1 MPILVTVTS
10 LVGPD
15 LRPVVWA
22 LRHDGWATFPGP
34 VQMRF
39 VHPDISTRAQ
49 AARRLRTIG
58 LDPYLFIIADHPEDE
73 WGDEPADAVHHAP
86 AEEEEAR
93 AGSAWTPEEDALL
106 AVATGPEV
114 ARLTGRTV
122 KAVERRRAFL
132 RRRGGGPAAG
142 AAPAG
147 KQPGGDGA
155 ASLLRPREPFHPSG
169 PVPRLATLPED
180 GAEDGCGRTL
190 AAVQPK
196 RIRPSIPVERRRT
209 GSQ

>member
-10 LVGPD
+10 LADPD

-34 VQMRF
+34 VQLRF
-39 VHPDISTRAQ
+39 VHPGVSSRAQ
-49 AARRLRTIG
+49 AGRRLRSIG
-58 LDPYLFIIADHPEDE
+58 LDPYLFIIEDHAEGE
-73 WGDEPADAVHHAP
+73 WGDEPTDAVHHPLAK
-86 AEEEEAR
+86 EEEVR

-142 AAPAG
+142 AAPA
-147 KQPGGDGA
+147 KQPDGA
-155 ASLLRPREPFHPSG
+155 ASLVRPREPFYPAGQVALLEHVPEAGVVERCARTRG
-169 PVPRLATLPED
+169 P
-180 GAEDGCGRTL
+180 
-190 AAVQPK
+190 VQPK
-196 RIRPSIPVERRRT
+196 RINSTIAVERRRAA
-209 GSQ
+209 SQ